1 MKKLIRKI
9 KMWWWKKHNPEK
21 YYAEYWSDAAK
32 RFSES
37 LNRAT
42 ASMAALA
49 KALSETNNNKDG
61 GTNGRC

>member
-21 YYAEYWSDAAK
+21 YYAEYWKDVAN
-32 RFSES
+32 RFCES
-37 LNRAT
+37 VNRAT
-42 ASMAALA
+42 ASMAALTT
-49 KALSETNNNKDG
+49 ALREANNKDG